1 MLKYHAMT
9 TEMGS
14 PGSPQEIEKGLSN
27 LKAIHKRLV
36 RAFGSP
42 TLARFLT
49 EQHDLQSAKFFESD
63 NHLQEYWG
71 IHDSRFSEYH
81 DASFWNLTLYYSPD
95 PENFTR
101 ILAQCFYDKP
111 ARVEGVIPIGVVR
124 EIVAE
129 MASRGKIKPSSRTQE
144 INAVYQSLE
153 ESSLIPFSFTKG
165 GDCSFGI
172 PFRLD

>member
-1 MLKYHAMT
+1 MA
-9 TEMGS
+9 S
-14 PGSPQEIEKGLSN
+14 SQEIERGLSN

-49 EQHDLQSAKFFESD
+49 EPHDLQGAKFSEDESRF
-63 NHLQEYWG
+63 QEYWG

-95 PENFTR
+95 PENFSR
-101 ILAQCFYDKP
+101 ILAQRFEDKP
-111 ARVEGVIPIGVVR
+111 VTVEGVIPIGLIRKIVT
-124 EIVAE
+124 EISA
-129 MASRGKIKPSSRTQE
+129 RDKIKPISRIQE

-153 ESSLIPFSFTKG
+153 ENSLIPFLLTKR
-165 GDCSFGI
+165 GDCFFGI
-172 PFRLD
+172 PFQID